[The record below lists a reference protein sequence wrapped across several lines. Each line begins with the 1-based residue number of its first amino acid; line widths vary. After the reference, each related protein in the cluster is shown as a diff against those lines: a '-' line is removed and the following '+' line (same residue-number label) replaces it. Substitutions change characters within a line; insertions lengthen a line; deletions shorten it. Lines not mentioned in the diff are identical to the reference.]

1 MSTQT
6 FLQSRSIYD
15 PASGYA
21 QSSIFAAQV
30 TISAPN
36 PDGLLTGTNL
46 LVPDRQ
52 VARRLD
58 HFFEELYDLRPQSHL
73 TRFLK
78 ALLGDAGM
86 GQLRKRVLL
95 YRLQSAMTS
104 THFYDLDSFYG
115 ALFSAHRNP
124 EERLEANPLTS
135 NLTSDEWDAQHAA
148 DTRYRERIMHL
159 ARAIPLGAT
168 VAGVKTA
175 AEAIFGCECDVYEIW
190 RLLDGQGNFIPPIFG
205 GRSYDDLTR
214 DYGVWGS
221 MELIPYDTLSARPG
235 STHNDSTRTW
245 TQVETLYPQWSALE
259 GFSWDTIAAAPTDD
273 AGRVIRDWDRVGTD
287 FPTFADAEHHSW
299 FQIMY
304 PDESQ
309 VFIGRTGSRAEF
321 IVKPYKQAEIDTR
334 QRAAEEWSAIRVL
347 QVLKPA
353 GTLATIDLSGVEI
366 NQPLTVASVAADST
380 YWEIESTVTPKVSI
394 SASVYPT
401 SPLDPTPSNQPH
413 VVPRPVFSESQGATV
428 SYSPEVVA
436 VKTYAEGPDEVV
448 LRGQDYETV
457 TFFDGQQV
465 AYSGERALLTPRQ
478 VLAAR
483 FANDGVLVAS
493 PYGQNRVVSVSHT

>member
-6 FLQSRSIYD
+6 FSQATSIYD

-21 QSSIFAAQV
+21 QSSIFSAQITV
-30 TISAPN
+30 SAPN

-78 ALLGDAGM
+78 ALLGDSGM
-86 GQLRKRVLL
+86 GQLRKRTLL

-124 EERLEANPLTS
+124 EEGLEANPLTS
-135 NLTSDEWDAQHAA
+135 NLTSDEWDTQHAA
-148 DTRYRERIMHL
+148 DTRYRERVMHL

-168 VAGVKTA
+168 VAGIKTA

-205 GRSYDDLTR
+205 GRSYDDLTH
-214 DYGVWGS
+214 DYGVWGA

-235 STHNDSTRTW
+235 ATPAGSTRTW
-245 TQVETLYPQWSALE
+245 TQVEALYPHWSNLE
-259 GFSWDTIAAAPTDD
+259 GHAWSDIAAAPTDSD
-273 AGRVIRDWDRVGTD
+273 GRVIRDWTRVHDD

-309 VFIGRTGSRAEF
+309 AFIGRTGSRAEF
-321 IVKPYKQAEIDTR
+321 IVKPYKQAEISTR

-366 NQPLTVASVAADST
+366 NNPIPFAAVAADST
-380 YWEIESTVTPKVSI
+380 FWDVEAKVTPKVSI
-394 SASVYPT
+394 SSNVYPT
-401 SPLDPTPSNQPH
+401 SPLDPTPPTQPH

-428 SYSPEVVA
+428 SYSPEIVA
-436 VKTYAEGPDEVV
+436 VKTYAEGPDEAV
-448 LRGQDYETV
+448 LLGQDYEVV
-457 TFFDGQQV
+457 TYYDGQQV

-478 VLAAR
+478 VLASR
-483 FANDGVLVAS
+483 FANDGVLLVS
-493 PYGQNRVVSVSHT
+493 PYGQNRVVSVSHS